1 MIYHTKLNM
10 VKKIIVIFAVV
21 ILLFNVG
28 INCFALELQS
38 ADLVKIGNADQHL
51 QYFREDRGYSTP
63 IVCSIVGYYNKSGTF
78 FPAYCMNKDLPGAE
92 TSEYTVN
99 INSLINNDAVWRV
112 VKNGWPYKSAA
123 EMGLSNDFDAYAV
136 TKFAVYCVLGE
147 SNLSYYSAIPGDS
160 TGEQMM
166 NVLNNLVNIGFNGTD
181 TKSMGT
187 MSVSKVNGFLD
198 ANGYYYQ
205 DYKVSSS
212 VNMSQF
218 IVSISNLPEG
228 TYVADI
234 RNSAKNTFSN
244 GEIFRILVPTDK
256 LTSNLNGT
264 INILG
269 KCETYPIFYG
279 EAPAGMQNYVVT
291 YGTYGDENISTDLNI
306 STNTG
311 SLKVIKIDDETEI
324 PIEGVSFTLKSEDGS
339 YEATGVTDSNGV
351 LNFNNLYQGK
361 YILTEVE
368 TGENY
373 ILDEIKD
380 NVITINYN
388 ENSEIIIGNTI
399 KRGKIK
405 VIKTDSETNKPIS
418 GVEFNII
425 NKDTGQILETIK
437 TDENGEAQSSDLR
450 VDINYVL
457 KEVKTLEEYI
467 LSEEEIS
474 FNVLDNEIIEINV
487 ENEVKKGKVKII
499 KTDFDTGE
507 ALKGVEFNII
517 DSSSGEVIE
526 TLVTDENGEAQ
537 SSDLRVDK
545 NYILQEVKTLE
556 NYILNEEKI
565 TFKVIDND
573 ISEIKLTNQKQ
584 PEIEKE
590 EIKVLPKTGF

>member
-1 MIYHTKLNM
+1 M
-10 VKKIIVIFAVV
+10 VKKIIVIFSIV

-63 IVCSIVGYYNKSGTF
+63 LVCSIVGYYNELGSF

-99 INSLINNDAVWRV
+99 INSIINNDAVWRV
-112 VKNGWPYKSAA
+112 VKNGWPYKTAA

-160 TGEQMM
+160 TGTQMM

-187 MSVSKVNGFLD
+187 MSVSKVNEFLYT
-198 ANGYYYQ
+198 NGYYYQ
-205 DYKVSSS
+205 DYQVNST

-218 IVSISNLPEG
+218 IVSFSNLPEG
-228 TYVADI
+228 TYVGDS
-234 RNSAKNTFSN
+234 NNNPKNTFSN
-244 GEIFRILVPTDK
+244 GETFRILVPTDK
-256 LTSNLNGT
+256 LTSDLSGT
-264 INILG
+264 INITG

-291 YGTYGDENISTDLNI
+291 YGTYGDENISTDLKV

-339 YEATGVTDSNGV
+339 YESNGVTDMNGV
-351 LNFNNLYQGK
+351 LIFNNLYQGK

-405 VIKTDSETNKPIS
+405 VIKTDSETDKPIS

-450 VDINYVL
+450 VDINYIL
-457 KEVKTLEEYI
+457 KETKTLEEYN
-467 LSEEEIS
+467 LSEEEIT
-474 FNVLDNEIIEINV
+474 FNVIADEIIEINV